1 MNKKSIVS
9 IGIISF
15 IVLTVFF
22 LYPYLIGLLIDYNCS
37 KALPKYNKDTVE
49 AFSNI
54 FDSLN
59 TIFSAFGLI
68 GIIWT
73 IMLQIDIY
81 KKQNE
86 KEEERNNK
94 ADINKMIYIK
104 ALFTKT
110 LSDIEDFIT
119 KMRDEIEQDYF
130 RPNIK
135 SSFNQF
141 GLKRILSEITQEEF
155 YLAFKRI
162 KLNDDMINAFTVFEE
177 VSFEID
183 SISKL
188 IQQRLRESNDDESD
202 LQQQALEE
210 ILDSVINLF
219 TPTNNRQVSSDF
231 YRVTRKEANTKNS
244 AYEKDLY
251 IFNTIYDTLK
261 NDPDSKDIYNGIKQ
275 KIDKYDN
282 VLKEIRIETDTAK
295 EKIKKSCTLIQEKC
309 KWINEHIIEA

>member
-104 ALFTKT
+104 ALFAKT

-119 KMRDEIEQDYF
+119 KMQDEMEREYVGFSISS
-130 RPNIK
+130 I
-135 SSFNQF
+135 SFNQF
-141 GLKRILSEITQEEF
+141 GLKRVLSEISQEEF

-162 KLNDDMINAFTVFEE
+162 NLNDDMINAFTVFEE
-177 VSFEID
+177 VSSEID
-183 SISKL
+183 TILKL
-188 IQQRLRESNDDESD
+188 TQQILKKSTDDESD
-202 LQQQALEE
+202 LQQQALSER
-210 ILDSVINLF
+210 INSVINSF
-219 TPTNNRQVSSDF
+219 DTTQVSFNF
-231 YRVTRKEANTKNS
+231 YWATRKEADTKNS
-244 AYEKDLY
+244 THEKDQY
-251 IFNTIYDTLK
+251 IFNTIYNTLK
-261 NDPDSKDIYNGIKQ
+261 NDPDSKDIRSAIKQ
-275 KIDKYDN
+275 EIYKYDN
-282 VLKEIRIETDTAK
+282 IKEEIKLATKTSK

>member
-15 IVLTVFF
+15 IVLAVFF

-59 TIFSAFGLI
+59 TIFSAFGLV

-86 KEEERNNK
+86 KEEERNNQ

-119 KMRDEIEQDYF
+119 KMRDEMEKEYIHYS
-130 RPNIK
+130 I
-135 SSFNQF
+135 SISFNQF

-162 KLNDDMINAFTVFEE
+162 KLNDNMIDAFTIFEE

-183 SISKL
+183 T
-188 IQQRLRESNDDESD
+188 IQIRFQQIHDLYNDEKVDSHQESFTTIRESVIKLFRSESNVSQTFRNTTLLETKNKNGRTEKDNYIFDTIYNTLKNNPNSEDIGNAIRMEINDFKNR
-202 LQQQALEE
+202 LEE
-210 ILDSVINLF
+210 IRTSI
-219 TPTNNRQVSSDF
+219 
-231 YRVTRKEANTKNS
+231 
-244 AYEKDLY
+244 
-251 IFNTIYDTLK
+251 
-261 NDPDSKDIYNGIKQ
+261 
-275 KIDKYDN
+275 
-282 VLKEIRIETDTAK
+282 
-295 EKIKKSCTLIQEKC
+295 EKIKKSCTLIHEKC
-309 KWINEHIIEA
+309 EWINEHIIEA